1 MMHRPAEDGVGSFF
15 KGSYTMLTGNRLYIL
30 LLFVPIA
37 MVSEEFFES
46 EAIIFSLCCFAILP
60 LAALLGDA
68 TEQTALHTSQ
78 TIGGLLNA
86 TFGNATEMIIC
97 FFLLKAGQLEVVK
110 LSLLGS
116 ILSNALLVLGFACL
130 ASGSVKRNVTYGSTT
145 ATANTTM
152 LQVSVIGVILPT
164 LMTATGQFESHG
176 NESLSISRFI
186 SVIFL
191 FLYVLFLINTLC
203 PCPALKP
210 GEEEDEKEA
219 EEGEEEVSYLGFW
232 SSILWLLGAT
242 LVLAYLSEL
251 LSGAVEGA
259 AEGMGLTPA
268 FVGFVIIPIIGNA
281 AEHSTA
287 VVMAFRLKM
296 DLALAVAQGSST
308 QIALFVV
315 PVMVLLGWLIGQPL
329 DLDFGLFES
338 AVSTCGKYLGSALRV
353 SLSTFDSH
361 WLRDLGRLLIP
372 TDCVTSDDL
381 CFPLMDLVLLEQIT
395 FLSTVIV
402 ASVINDGSTNWLEG
416 AMLISTYIIISS
428 AFFFFE
434 FEGED
439 HGRDDRALSMLAPK
453 VL

>member
-1 MMHRPAEDGVGSFF
+1 MMHPHPPPAADGVGSFF

-37 MVSEEFFES
+37 LVSEEFFES

-130 ASGSVKRNVTYGSTT
+130 ASGSVKRNVVYGSTT

-191 FLYVLFLINTLC
+191 FLYALFLINTLC

-210 GEEEDEKEA
+210 GEEENKKEA
-219 EEGEEEVSYLGFW
+219 EEGEEEESYLGFW
-232 SSILWLLGAT
+232 GSILWLLGAT

-338 AVSTCGKYLGSALRV
+338 AVSTCGKYLGSALRM
-353 SLSTFDSH
+353 SLSTLDS
-361 WLRDLGRLLIP
+361 
-372 TDCVTSDDL
+372 
-381 CFPLMDLVLLEQIT
+381 
-395 FLSTVIV
+395 
-402 ASVINDGSTNWLEG
+402 
-416 AMLISTYIIISS
+416 Y
-428 AFFFFE
+428 
-434 FEGED
+434 
-439 HGRDDRALSMLAPK
+439 
-453 VL
+453 